1 MVKSRVTKC
10 IETTEVRCDGGVLHL
25 NLAIACR
32 GRPRSCAAG
41 LHVNPEMVKER
52 LSASDTDA
60 KGYLVRPDKTREA
73 HDKTLVPDDLGL
85 QHG

>member
-1 MVKSRVTKC
+1 M
-10 IETTEVRCDGGVLHL
+10 
-25 NLAIACR
+25 
-32 GRPRSCAAG
+32 
-41 LHVNPEMVKER
+41 NPEMVKER